1 MDLNEFIEKFR
12 MIKDSGFIPS
22 MRRGPTGVGHT
33 LEHHLGLTENNI
45 ALPDLGNIELKAHRD
60 RTSNLITLFTFNR
73 KAWKM
78 PPLEAIKKYGSSD
91 KDGRLGLYYTLSS
104 KPNSAGLFVDI
115 QTDSLTIRH
124 IHGDVIAVWSLENL
138 TKRFLQK
145 IPALI
150 FVNTFVEERDGIE
163 YFHYYRARLLQGTEQ
178 ETLYHQFL
186 AENIV
191 VDLRLHDDVTRARNH
206 GTGFRVRQSNLPE
219 LFNEIRDLI

>member
-1 MDLNEFIEKFR
+1 MNLSEFIEKFTL
-12 MIKDSGFIPS
+12 IKNSGFIPS
-22 MRRGPTGVGHT
+22 IRRGPTGVGHT

-45 ALPDLGNIELKAHRD
+45 AMPDLGNIELKAHRD
-60 RTSNLITLFTFNR
+60 KTNSLITLFTFNR

-78 PPLEAIKKYGSSD
+78 PPLDAIKKYGSYD

-115 QTDSLTIRH
+115 QIDRLSVRH
-124 IHGDVIAVWSLENL
+124 LQGDVIAVWSLENL
-138 TKRFLQK
+138 AKRFLQK

-163 YFHYYRARLLQGTEQ
+163 YFHYYRARLLQGTVQ

-206 GTGFRVRQSNLPE
+206 GTGFRVKQSNLPE
-219 LFNEIRDLI
+219 LFNEIHDLV